1 MNASHLLKILD
12 GHRRETGGKAGPR
25 RGLWKVGLLTLLMGC
40 TPDAAVTPTA
50 TPSPTP
56 AWQPPVFEGD
66 GLPPSEGTDH
76 ATGDTTNDTGG
87 NGGDNGEEELPPIT
101 VVNGLFAYSIDEQGQ
116 YSGSTILMNVT
127 AGCDNLF
134 GAVGKISPDGLYFS
148 VYPGSLP
155 QGVTA
160 PDWVH
165 TYEVCGDSPCLTGY
179 ALVAGEYQELE
190 SPVWLNISHYD
201 SHYVTVDWSTPYS
214 SGEAL
219 TFYNC
224 GDVKIWNP

>member
-1 MNASHLLKILD
+1 MKRLNGWTSRPESWPRSAGQRAPRLHHGGAVLLALLL
-12 GHRRETGGKAGPR
+12 GCGPE
-25 RGLWKVGLLTLLMGC
+25 VE
-40 TPDAAVTPTA
+40 VTPTA

-56 AWQPPVFEGD
+56 AWQPPVFDGD

-76 ATGDTTNDTGG
+76 ATGDTSNDSGG

-101 VVNGLFAYSIDEQGQ
+101 VVSGLFAYSIDEQGV

-134 GAVGKISPDGLYFS
+134 GSVGKISPDGLYFS
-148 VYPGSLP
+148 LYPGALA
-155 QGVTA
+155 QGVTS
-160 PDWVH
+160 PDWVR
-165 TYEVCGDSPCLTGY
+165 TYEVCGDAPCLTGY

-190 SPVWLNISHYD
+190 SPVWLNIRQYD